1 MKDLFQRAAV
11 VMSAVLTSQES
22 TSVGLKRSRD
32 ANPTL
37 EVSSSLFIHHYDTF
51 RYEWA
56 SPFMAYYTGYVTA
69 ENVQGFLQQLRT
81 MLTNSGIGGMH
92 EYRAHQ

>member
-11 VMSAVLTSQES
+11 VMTAVLTSQES
-22 TSVGLKRSRD
+22 TFVGMKRSRD

-37 EVSSSLFIHHYDTF
+37 EVSSSLFIHQYDTF

-56 SPFMAYYTGYVTA
+56 ILVLVVCMNIEPISIST
-69 ENVQGFLQQLRT
+69 R
-81 MLTNSGIGGMH
+81 H
-92 EYRAHQ
+92 